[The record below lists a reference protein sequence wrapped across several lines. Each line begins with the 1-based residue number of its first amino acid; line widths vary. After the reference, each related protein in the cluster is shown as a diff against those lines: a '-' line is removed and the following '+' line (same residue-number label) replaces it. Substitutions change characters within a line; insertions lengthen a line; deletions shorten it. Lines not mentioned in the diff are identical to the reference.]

1 MNCCQ
6 CKFNCSGIAVIAS
19 IIVGVI
25 AAFLTFS
32 GNIAISTYLLWA
44 FFGIGLSFLA
54 LTLTVM
60 GLKDYD
66 CTECICPPL
75 ATMLAGVFG
84 TIAMSLVL
92 LLVDVA
98 VATVVGAILYGLLFL
113 FFTLL
118 ITSVACI
125 IKCFTGCK

>member
-125 IKCFTGCK
+125 IKCFTGCR

>member
-75 ATMLAGVFG
+75 VTMLAGVFG

-125 IKCFTGCK
+125 IKCFTGCR